1 MKLLLVPVLA
11 SLALAA
17 LAPYAPLAAP
27 PATAAERT
35 AMAKAR
41 FKKGTALYRQA
52 RYREAIAE
60 FQAAYRLRPHGVLHF
75 NIAQCQEKLGDIP
88 AALASYHAYL
98 REVPDAEDRET
109 VQRAISNLEARLA
122 AIGVQQIL
130 IYSDPPGAEVLVDG
144 QSRGRTPL
152 GLVLP
157 HGAHVVSL
165 VKAGYQTVTRQ
176 VALAPDR
183 SLQLDLAMVKGTSAP
198 PAPVAAPT
206 AAPTATAAPT
216 PAPAGTP
223 APTGTG
229 APTSTATSAAA
240 PTPTAA
246 PTLTGTPGL
255 TPTQPPAP
263 ALAPSLT
270 APAPKPVARR
280 GRLWTWVAGG
290 AAVAAAGAGV
300 YFGMQAQNASDKLVN
315 ASQPLAPGEAQRLY
329 DEARSRSRTANILYG
344 VAGAAGAAGV
354 TLFFLEGSF

>member
-17 LAPYAPLAAP
+17 LAPDTPLAAP
-27 PATAAERT
+27 PTTAADRT
-35 AMAKAR
+35 ALARAR
-41 FKKGTALYRQA
+41 FRKGTDLYRQA

-60 FQAAYRLRPHGVLHF
+60 FEAAYRLRPHGVLHF
-75 NIAQCQEKLGDIP
+75 NIAQCYEKLGDI
-88 AALASYHAYL
+88 AAAMASYHAYL
-98 REVPDAEDRET
+98 REVPRAEDRET

-122 AIGVQQIL
+122 ATGVQQIL
-130 IYSDPPGAEVLVDG
+130 IYSDPAGAEVIVDG
-144 QSRGRTPL
+144 QSRGRTPM

-165 VKAGYQTVTRQ
+165 VKAGYQTLTRE

-183 SLQLDLAMVKGTSAP
+183 SLQLDLAMVKGTSTP
-198 PAPVAAPT
+198 PAPVAPPT
-206 AAPTATAAPT
+206 PAPTATTAPT
-216 PAPAGTP
+216 PAGAPAPAATATP
-223 APTGTG
+223 APAAT
-229 APTSTATSAAA
+229 AASTAPS
-240 PTPTAA
+240 
-246 PTLTGTPGL
+246 L
-255 TPTQPPAP
+255 TPTPPSPAP
-263 ALAPSLT
+263 VPSLT
-270 APAPKPVARR
+270 APAPKPVARN

-315 ASQPLAPGEAQRLY
+315 APQPLAPGEAQRLY
-329 DEARSRSRTANILYG
+329 DEARSKSRTANILYG

>member
-17 LAPYAPLAAP
+17 LAPDAPLAAP
-27 PATAAERT
+27 PSTAADRT
-35 AMAKAR
+35 ALAR
-41 FKKGTALYRQA
+41 AHFRKGTTLYRQA

-60 FQAAYRLRPHGVLHF
+60 FEAAYRLRPHGVLHF
-75 NIAQCQEKLGDIP
+75 NIAQCYEKLGDI
-88 AALASYHAYL
+88 AAAMASYHAYL
-98 REVPDAEDRET
+98 REVPRAEDRET

-122 AIGVQQIL
+122 ATGVQQIL
-130 IYSDPPGAEVLVDG
+130 IYSDPAGAEVIVDG
-144 QSRGRTPL
+144 QSRGRTPM

-165 VKAGYQTVTRQ
+165 VKAGYQTLTRE

-198 PAPVAAPT
+198 PAPVAPATPAPT
-206 AAPTATAAPT
+206 AAPTATPPPATT
-216 PAPAGTP
+216 PK
-223 APTGTG
+223 PTGT
-229 APTSTATSAAA
+229 TTATA
-240 PTPTAA
+240 PPA
-246 PTLTGTPGL
+246 L
-255 TPTQPPAP
+255 TPTPPPSP
-263 ALAPSLT
+263 ALAPSL
-270 APAPKPVARR
+270 AAAAPKPVVRN

-290 AAVAAAGAGV
+290 AAVAAAGAGA

-329 DEARSRSRTANILYG
+329 DEARSKSRTANILYG
-344 VAGAAGAAGV
+344 VAGGAGAAGV